1 MQNTHIAYAIKE
13 QCKKNKVAIAKVLNE
28 CNVNRNFIYDL
39 EKKSTSPSCDKISR
53 IADRLNCSVDYLLG
67 RTYQVSVN
75 KGSNA
80 FIQTD
85 ITFEQKRLM
94 SLFEKIS
101 DDDKQKLIE
110 YAEMLYEHSEMK
122 KDKIM
127 ELLKDDAT
135 LINIKKKRGG
145 H

>member
-1 MQNTHIAYAIKE
+1 M
-13 QCKKNKVAIAKVLNE
+13 
-28 CNVNRNFIYDL
+28 
-39 EKKSTSPSCDKISR
+39 
-53 IADRLNCSVDYLLG
+53 G

-135 LINIKKKRGG
+135 LINIKKKGEDINARIFNVTFSDS
-145 H
+145 